1 MCNPSPK
8 CVDFLLPCL
17 DIISCNP
24 SCLLR
29 LHSKQQGIQAGFV
42 DNRNCL
48 YTAAR
53 VYLRPLLVFRVNMP
67 HCTVPVSFSEI
78 PANISRNEPRFPV
91 FISVNADFFFVEVKN
106 IEFFCHFICLSSFEF
121 GIFARFFRKRTN
133 IPNFFLPPERVNLRC
148 IPLSWKQLP
157 SLKEWLPH
165 ACGVLPESIHLRA

>member
-17 DIISCNP
+17 DIIRCNP

-121 GIFARFFRKRTN
+121 VQTGSGFT
-133 IPNFFLPPERVNLRC
+133 
-148 IPLSWKQLP
+148 IPLI
-157 SLKEWLPH
+157 
-165 ACGVLPESIHLRA
+165 VF